1 MTFTQ
6 LQYFIEVVKT
16 NNISKAAKKL
26 FVSQPAISSAIKEL
40 EKEFKVNLFI
50 RYNNQLTLTDEGH
63 FLYEKAQELIKHY
76 EKFKDDMSVYVKNY
90 EVLKIGVPPM
100 LGTFLLPPIIEQ
112 FSKIHPYVE
121 IQIIELGSVANK
133 EAILNRD
140 ITLGLTVNRR
150 EEAESDVLNV
160 HKVVDTTLLFT
171 VNKDHPLAKKQ
182 ILDFE
187 DIDQT
192 PLVLMK
198 EDSLQ
203 SELVKSAFERAGI
216 KPNIKIRTN
225 QLYTIRELLTR
236 NNLGAFTF
244 NQILEKE
251 DNLIGVPL
259 KDPINLQIVLSWRK
273 DSALNEITRQF
284 IDFMIGF
291 SK

>member
-259 KDPINLQIVLSWRK
+259 KEPINLQIVLSWRK
-273 DSALNEITRQF
+273 DSALNDITRQF

>member
-140 ITLGLTVNRR
+140 ITLGLTVNKR

-259 KDPINLQIVLSWRK
+259 KEPINLQIVLSWRK
-273 DSALNEITRQF
+273 DSALNDITRQF